1 MREGRSEGGRGRG
14 RVRGRVRGREGTNR
28 RERVSEQGN

>member
-1 MREGRSEGGRGRG
+1 MREGRSEGGRG
-14 RVRGRVRGREGTNR
+14 RGRVRGREGTNR